1 MYSAIFQGLS
11 ILPGIGASDA
21 TSGVDFNE
29 LAETE
34 DDLVDLLSE
43 LSGGGKDDGLAFG
56 RLGVD
61 KVEQAN
67 GKGGSFAGSWL
78 CLGDG
83 VLFADD
89 GDNTLL
95 LNDGGLLEAKS
106 WVKDCLP

>member
-1 MYSAIFQGLS
+1 MHSAIFQGLP

-21 TSGVDFNE
+21 APGVDFDE
-29 LAETE
+29 LTEAE

-43 LSGGGKDDGLAFG
+43 FSGGGEDDGLAFR

-61 KVEQAN
+61 EMEQAN
-67 GKGGSFAGSWL
+67 GKGGSFAGAWL

-95 LNDGGLLEAKS
+95 LNYGGLLEAES
-106 WVKDCLP
+106 WVKECLP